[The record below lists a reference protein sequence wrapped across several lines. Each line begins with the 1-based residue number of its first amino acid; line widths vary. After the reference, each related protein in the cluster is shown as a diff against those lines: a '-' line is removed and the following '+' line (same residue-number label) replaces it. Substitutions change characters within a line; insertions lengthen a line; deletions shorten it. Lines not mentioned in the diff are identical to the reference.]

1 MTRSG
6 AGEHGKK
13 ILRKYS
19 ACITI
24 FNTFVLIREKP
35 HMRREETVD
44 YTIKAAWHAIARMY
58 NQQAAKHDITM
69 SMGFVLLNIH
79 SEGTPATK
87 IAPLMGLE
95 ARSLSRL
102 LKSMEEKGLICR
114 EADAHDKRMVR
125 IVLTKEGKKKKEKS
139 RETVLR
145 FNEAVRRQVEPGR
158 LSVFFQV
165 LQDIQRIIEKN
176 DIYDEVTS

>member
-1 MTRSG
+1 
-6 AGEHGKK
+6 
-13 ILRKYS
+13 
-19 ACITI
+19 
-24 FNTFVLIREKP
+24 
-35 HMRREETVD
+35 MRREETVD
-44 YTIKAAWHAIARMY
+44 YAIKAAWHAIARMY

-79 SEGTPATK
+79 SDGTPATK

-102 LKSMEEKGLICR
+102 LKTMEEKGLIYR
-114 EADAHDKRMVR
+114 EADPVDKRMVR

-145 FNEAVRRQVEPGR
+145 FNNAVRNHVEGR
-158 LSVFFQV
+158 RLNTFFEV
-165 LQDIQRIIEKN
+165 LQDIQKIIEKN
-176 DIYDEVTS
+176 TIYQHVSS